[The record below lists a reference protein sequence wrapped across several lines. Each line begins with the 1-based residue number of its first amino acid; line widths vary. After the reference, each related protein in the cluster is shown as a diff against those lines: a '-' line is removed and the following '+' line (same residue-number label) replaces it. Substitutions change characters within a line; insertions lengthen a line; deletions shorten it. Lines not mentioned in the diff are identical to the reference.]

1 MAKTLFFTL
10 VSPYRR
16 DHSIDED
23 AVGAKY
29 GGLMNMEVF
38 PEFPDNSDE

>member
-29 GGLMNMEVF
+29 GDLMNMEVF